1 MLTSTGTGS
10 RPGGKMFNDPLVKP
24 QRRPRGRPF
33 DKGRSGNPAGRPAG
47 SRNKATLAAEVLLD
61 GQSGALTQM
70 AVDRAIA
77 GSDLALKLCLD
88 RIIAPRRERTVR
100 FALPPIT
107 SAADLAAAL
116 GAITAAVA
124 EGSLT
129 PGEAHELAQVVQTF
143 INAIEASDFERRLQ
157 LVESRDAS
165 RP

>member
-1 MLTSTGTGS
+1 
-10 RPGGKMFNDPLVKP
+10 MFNDSLVKP

-70 AVDRAIA
+70 AVDRAFA

-88 RIIAPRRERTVR
+88 RILAPRRERIVR

-107 SAADLAAAL
+107 GAVDLAAAL

-124 EGSLT
+124 EGALT

-157 LVESRDAS
+157 LVEGRDAS